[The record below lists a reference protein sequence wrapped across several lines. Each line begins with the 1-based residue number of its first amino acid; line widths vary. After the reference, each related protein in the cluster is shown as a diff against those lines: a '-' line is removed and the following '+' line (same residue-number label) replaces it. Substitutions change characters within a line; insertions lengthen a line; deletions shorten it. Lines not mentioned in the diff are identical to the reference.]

1 MHRDLSEW
9 VHPRLNRWITVREAA
24 RLQSFHDGFIFKSS
38 EWQQLKQI
46 GNAVP
51 PLLGYALG
59 SLAQALLAAVDDGTM
74 KPKSK
79 RKIAIPVQQ
88 ILIPA

>member
-1 MHRDLSEW
+1 MHRDMSEW

-51 PLLGYALG
+51 PLL
-59 SLAQALLAAVDDGTM
+59 V
-74 KPKSK
+74 
-79 RKIAIPVQQ
+79 
-88 ILIPA
+88 

>member
-1 MHRDLSEW
+1 M
-9 VHPRLNRWITVREAA
+9 REAA

-51 PLLGYALG
+51 PLLANALG
-59 SLAQALLAAVDDGTM
+59 SLTQALLAAVSDGSVR
-74 KPKSK
+74 PKGK
-79 RKIAIPVQQ
+79 RKSPVPVQQ
-88 ILIPA
+88 VLIEA

>member
-1 MHRDLSEW
+1 MHRDMSEW
-9 VHPRLNRWITVREAA
+9 IHPEANRWITVREAA
-24 RLQSFHDGFIFKSS
+24 RLQSFHDGFIFVGS

-59 SLAQALLAAVDDGTM
+59 KLSKKILSVIDGERVAEGLESYPKIQTELLT
-74 KPKSK
+74 
-79 RKIAIPVQQ
+79 
-88 ILIPA
+88 PA

>member
-24 RLQSFHDGFIFKSS
+24 RLQSFHDGFVFAGS

-51 PLLGYALG
+51 PLLAYAVGRTARIILSRVRKARRSEVACEEYG
-59 SLAQALLAAVDDGTM
+59 DQASFFA
-74 KPKSK
+74 
-79 RKIAIPVQQ
+79 
-88 ILIPA
+88 